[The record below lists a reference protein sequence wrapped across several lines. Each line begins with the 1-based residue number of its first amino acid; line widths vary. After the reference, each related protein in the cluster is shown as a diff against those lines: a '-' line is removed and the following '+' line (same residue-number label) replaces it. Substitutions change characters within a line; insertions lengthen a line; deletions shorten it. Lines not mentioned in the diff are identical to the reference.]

1 MVKQT
6 PWRCVPLLF
15 VVLLV
20 LAACAEIAD
29 SRNPPAAFRESDLVG
44 TWAVDYYRYR
54 GDDQLILR
62 ADGTFKQTYGNEK
75 EDYVFE
81 TPWNEWGVERFADG
95 RVRVHLRGARYYLG
109 GIREAEQEG
118 VIPSPLV
125 TGGEPRHY
133 YDPFA
138 RDKGWRDW
146 SVPMIGQLILNVR
159 LLPSGELVLAHMW
172 PSSEYAFGDSQV
184 FHRVEAF
191 SPLQTP
197 DR

>member
-20 LAACAEIAD
+20 FAGCAEIAD

-44 TWAVDYYRYR
+44 TWAADYGRYE

-75 EDYVFE
+75 EDYLFE
-81 TPWNEWGVERFADG
+81 TPWNEWRGERFADG
-95 RVRVHLRGARYYLG
+95 RVRVHLRGARYYFG
-109 GIREAEQEG
+109 GIREAEEEG
-118 VIPSPLV
+118 VRPTLVV
-125 TGGEPRHY
+125 TGGDPRLYH
-133 YDPFA
+133 DPFDPE
-138 RDKGWRDW
+138 RRFK
-146 SVPMIGQLILNVR
+146 SVRMVRELVLNVR

-172 PSSEYAFGDSQV
+172 PSSEYGFGDSQV
-184 FHRVEAF
+184 LHRVGA
-191 SPLQTP
+191 SSAQQTP
-197 DR
+197 AS